1 MPRSGVLGLI
11 EWIPSELPT
20 SRTAQA
26 PGHDETSGLQIR
38 LVPARVSGYHCTF
51 FSGLQ
56 RPLGATQILR
66 VARSPCDETSQTGAS
81 LSSSDFPAPSSTP
94 TDRPRSHTP
103 RLRSTA
109 ERKEDGALEKTARAA
124 EETIETEERGKQAG
138 SQVTH
143 VCSSRNIFMQ
153 KKRQTSEE
161 LRQRF
166 YDSTCHSFPTYGTS
180 KDGVPLPDPMNSRTK
195 LALTGGKP
203 PAFNNLSKDSSKR
216 SIAEAPRVAKRQKVQ
231 PETTL
236 RDVPPHATLTT
247 QTFAPPVASSS
258 LSPQT
263 PALVDLTH
271 SQRSVD
277 GDAASNRSTHS
288 VNSTASGSEFRNVE
302 KAHSGSSRGGRRSG
316 NRPRPR
322 GLRVRDSKKP
332 EGYDWDGED
341 EIVQDQP
348 TQNRRARGDSAEAPR
363 KKAFRQPPRR
373 GQDDIQEVS
382 EDDEL
387 AFQTGRS
394 RRAGDDISDDD
405 GRSPD
410 AGNTKRKRGDMT
422 TVKFEKSQPVKSQP
436 VISQPVISQPVISQ
450 PVISQQGIPK
460 NFTLKVVRAV
470 SGKDT
475 FEAKKPE
482 ECVLLKLDQHFRS
495 LIAFDQA
502 GRPFSE
508 RGWLDVKL
516 MFCTKIF
523 YSITG
528 TPFAVIWRSS
538 SSNVGGLLVLGFA
551 EPGDAH
557 RLGDWA
563 EARVKAFT
571 TQKTDCSPK
580 DSEYLQKIY
589 EKQKA
594 IAEKWEDKRDSQPDD
609 IKLLEHKEAIKA
621 KADTVSV
628 PWTQS
633 KTSPPS
639 NPPLRGSMKAEDSS
653 RSSKPEITPSRSSKP
668 DTTTSSYFAPISHDT
683 GTESRQAKESP
694 REARSTARRVQE
706 SSLGMPKRKSPSPV
720 SWIQQ
725 NPDWDKIW
733 NEKPLIFP
741 ATGKNRASVYRDDI
755 SRLEEGEYLNDNLI
769 GFYLRY
775 LQVHL
780 EKQNKKLSDR
790 IYIMN
795 TYFYPKLTDTKA
807 GRGINYEGV
816 KSWTAKV
823 DLFAYDYI
831 VVPVNESAH
840 WYLAIICHPS
850 KLLKTDDGEPE
861 VKDGKSL
868 DEFKEELKGTP
879 EEKPVRSDEGMVSTV
894 GEQVEL
900 MSLEE
905 SQPGEEEKKEEP
917 RPGKKDKGPS
927 TKQRQVR
934 KSTGIAFRKQDP
946 TEARVITLDS
956 LGVGHSPTCGN
967 LKAYLVQ
974 EAKDKRNMAIEPPG
988 TFGLTAKKIPE
999 QEDHASC
1006 GAFLLG
1012 YMREFLKDPD
1022 SVVTKIVRKERLD
1035 WDITSPAMRSEL
1047 RTIIIEQRKLQN
1059 ATLAA
1064 ERKAKR
1070 MSTGQPTPGILPD
1083 ERQESELAPPRT
1095 PQPVADVPKNPSS
1108 TVKGSPAIGL
1118 PPNNGISP
1126 PAKIEGGDA
1135 TSLSEDPDSSKQG
1148 KFTITG
1154 IEEVSGIAQPVGV
1167 KEGPRMEKTPQVEP
1181 NAQHIE
1187 ACEPG
1192 PAAERSVLPGNTIL
1206 PTNEQCDVMRTLVDS
1221 FEPPATP
1228 IREASRSGNSTG
1240 GRFRTSPRRTSPRF
1254 SRTKPV
1260 EVDEN
1265 QMLSALKS
1273 TPAQPSDQ
1281 VVPGSRSSKKKP
1293 GNSHKMLQPLA
1304 SSPAQ
1309 SAEQRKAAVRGFKRK
1324 LSISE
1329 EILCKLSSPPPK
1341 AARKDEKPESQPQKG
1356 DSPSQQLLGELQSS
1370 GESMPGQR
1378 LTSGTDARMQESIII
1393 EDAEAPKTSPRTLTN
1408 TITQKSSYSEVKSP
1422 PRSTKK
1428 RKQPSPQDQRA
1439 RNRAIPSIE
1448 RDAES
1453 SFNKIQRPANGSETV
1468 DLTVN

>member
-1 MPRSGVLGLI
+1 M
-11 EWIPSELPT
+11 
-20 SRTAQA
+20 
-26 PGHDETSGLQIR
+26 
-38 LVPARVSGYHCTF
+38 
-51 FSGLQ
+51 
-56 RPLGATQILR
+56 
-66 VARSPCDETSQTGAS
+66 
-81 LSSSDFPAPSSTP
+81 
-94 TDRPRSHTP
+94 
-103 RLRSTA
+103 
-109 ERKEDGALEKTARAA
+109 K
-124 EETIETEERGKQAG
+124 
-138 SQVTH
+138 
-143 VCSSRNIFMQ
+143 

-166 YDSTCHSFPTYGTS
+166 YDGACHSFPTYGTS
-180 KDGVPLPDPMNSRTK
+180 KDGVPVPNPMNSRIK
-195 LALTGGKP
+195 LALTGGKA

-216 SIAEAPRVAKRQKVQ
+216 PIAEPPRVAKRQKIQ
-231 PETTL
+231 PETTA
-236 RDVPPHATLTT
+236 RDAPAHATFTT
-247 QTFAPPVASSS
+247 QTFAPPVVSSS

-263 PALVDLTH
+263 PTLVDLTN

-277 GDAASNRSTHS
+277 GDAVSNRSTHS

-332 EGYDWDGED
+332 ESYDWDGED

-348 TQNRRARGDSAEAPR
+348 IQNRRARGDSTEAPR
-363 KKAFRQPPRR
+363 KKAFRQPPRH

-405 GRSPD
+405 RRSPD
-410 AGNTKRKRGDMT
+410 AANTKRKRGDMT
-422 TVKFEKSQPVKSQP
+422 TVTFEKSQPDKSQP
-436 VISQPVISQPVISQ
+436 VRSQR
-450 PVISQQGIPK
+450 GIPK

-475 FEAKKPE
+475 FEAKKPG
-482 ECVLLKLDQHFRS
+482 ECVILKLDVNFRG

-538 SSNVGGLLVLGFA
+538 SSNVGGLLVLGFS

-571 TQKTDCSPK
+571 IPKIECSPK

-594 IAEKWEDKRDSQPDD
+594 SAEKWEDKKDSQPDD
-609 IKLLEHKEAIKA
+609 IKLLEHKEALKT
-621 KADTVSV
+621 KADTVSL

-633 KTSPPS
+633 KTSPP
-639 NPPLRGSMKAEDSS
+639 NNTPLRGSMKAEDSS
-653 RSSKPEITPSRSSKP
+653 RSSKPEITPSRSSKT
-668 DTTTSSYFAPISHDT
+668 DTTTSSYFAPISHDA
-683 GTESRQAKESP
+683 GTASRQAKESP
-694 REARSTARRVQE
+694 RGARSTARGVQE
-706 SSLGMPKRKSPSPV
+706 SPLGMPKRKSPSPV

-780 EKQNKKLSDR
+780 EKESKRLSDR

-823 DLFAYDYI
+823 DLFSYDYV

-850 KLLKTDDGEPE
+850 KLLKIDDGEAG
-861 VKDGKSL
+861 VKDGKFL
-868 DEFKEELKGTP
+868 DEPKEESKGTP
-879 EEKPVRSDEGMVSTV
+879 EENLVGVSSEEGIVSTV
-894 GEQVEL
+894 GEQVEQL
-900 MSLEE
+900 SLEE
-905 SQPGEEEKKEEP
+905 SQLGKEEKKEEA
-917 RPGKKDKGPS
+917 RPEKKDKGPS

-974 EAKDKRNMAIEPPG
+974 EAKDKRNTVIEPPG

-1022 SVVTKIVRKERLD
+1022 GVVTRIVRKERLD

-1070 MSTGQPTPGILPD
+1070 MSTGQPTPGKLSD

-1095 PQPVADVPKNPSS
+1095 PQSVVDVPKDPSS

-1118 PPNNGISP
+1118 PPNNRISP
-1126 PAKIEGGDA
+1126 PAKTEGGDA
-1135 TSLSEDPDSSKQG
+1135 NTLSEETDSSNQG
-1148 KFTITG
+1148 KPITTG
-1154 IEEVSGIAQPVGV
+1154 IEEVSDIAQPVGV
-1167 KEGPRMEKTPQVEP
+1167 EEGSRMENTQQAEP
-1181 NAQHIE
+1181 DAQHIE

-1192 PAAERSVLPGNTIL
+1192 PAVERSVLPGTTIL

-1240 GRFRTSPRRTSPRF
+1240 GRLRTSPRF

-1265 QMLSALKS
+1265 QMLPALKS
-1273 TPAQPSDQ
+1273 TPAQPSNQ
-1281 VVPGSRSSKKKP
+1281 VAPGSRSSKKKP
-1293 GNSHKMLQPLA
+1293 GNSQQMLQPLA

-1309 SAEQRKAAVRGFKRK
+1309 SAEQRKAAVRGSKRK

-1329 EILCKLSSPPPK
+1329 EILRDLSSPPPK

-1370 GESMPGQR
+1370 GESMPGQSHASR
-1378 LTSGTDARMQESIII
+1378 RDVTMQESIII
-1393 EDAEAPKTSPRTLTN
+1393 EDAEPPKTSPRTLTK
-1408 TITQKSSYSEVKSP
+1408 TPTQKSSYFEIKSP
-1422 PRSTKK
+1422 PRSAKK

-1439 RNRAIPSIE
+1439 RNKAIPSIE

-1453 SFNKIQRPANGSETV
+1453 SFNKIQGPANGSETV

>member
-1 MPRSGVLGLI
+1 M
-11 EWIPSELPT
+11 
-20 SRTAQA
+20 
-26 PGHDETSGLQIR
+26 
-38 LVPARVSGYHCTF
+38 
-51 FSGLQ
+51 
-56 RPLGATQILR
+56 
-66 VARSPCDETSQTGAS
+66 
-81 LSSSDFPAPSSTP
+81 
-94 TDRPRSHTP
+94 
-103 RLRSTA
+103 
-109 ERKEDGALEKTARAA
+109 
-124 EETIETEERGKQAG
+124 
-138 SQVTH
+138 
-143 VCSSRNIFMQ
+143 
-153 KKRQTSEE
+153 
-161 LRQRF
+161 
-166 YDSTCHSFPTYGTS
+166 
-180 KDGVPLPDPMNSRTK
+180 
-195 LALTGGKP
+195 
-203 PAFNNLSKDSSKR
+203 
-216 SIAEAPRVAKRQKVQ
+216 
-231 PETTL
+231 
-236 RDVPPHATLTT
+236 
-247 QTFAPPVASSS
+247 FAPPVASSS
-258 LSPQT
+258 LSPQMPT
-263 PALVDLTH
+263 LVDLTN

-348 TQNRRARGDSAEAPR
+348 IQNRRARGDSTEAPR

-405 GRSPD
+405 GKSPD
-410 AGNTKRKRGDMT
+410 AANTKRKRGDMAK
-422 TVKFEKSQPVKSQP
+422 VNFGKSQPVKPQP
-436 VISQPVISQPVISQ
+436 VISQR
-450 PVISQQGIPK
+450 GIPK
-460 NFTLKVVRAV
+460 DLVLKVVRAV

-475 FEAKKPE
+475 FEAKNPE
-482 ECVLLKLDQHFRS
+482 ECVLLKLDQHSRS

-538 SSNVGGLLVLGFA
+538 SPNVGGLLVLGFA

-557 RLGDWA
+557 HLGDWA

-594 IAEKWEDKRDSQPDD
+594 IAEKWEDKKDSQPDD
-609 IKLLEHKEAIKA
+609 IKLLEHKEAIKT
-621 KADTVSV
+621 KADTMSL

-653 RSSKPEITPSRSSKP
+653 HSSKPEIAPSRSSKS
-668 DTTTSSYFAPISHDT
+668 DTTTSSYFAPTSYDA
-683 GTESRQAKESP
+683 GTESRKAKELPP
-694 REARSTARRVQE
+694 REAKNTTFKRGQE
-706 SSLGMPKRKSPSPV
+706 SPLGMPKRKSPSPV

-769 GFYLRY
+769 GFYLRH

-780 EKQNKKLSDR
+780 EKENKAVSDR

-823 DLFAYDYI
+823 DLFSYDYV

-861 VKDGKSL
+861 VKDGEPL
-868 DEFKEELKGTP
+868 DEPKEESKGTP
-879 EEKPVRSDEGMVSTV
+879 EEKPGGISSEEGIVSTV
-894 GEQVEL
+894 GEQVEQ

-905 SQPGEEEKKEEP
+905 SQPREEEEMKEKP
-917 RPGKKDKGPS
+917 RPEKKDKGPS
-927 TKQRQVR
+927 TKQRQLR
-934 KSTGIAFRKQDP
+934 KNTGIAFRKQDP

-974 EAKDKRNMAIEPPG
+974 EARDKRNTEIEPPG

-1022 SVVTKIVRKERLD
+1022 GVVTKLVRKERLD

-1064 ERKAKR
+1064 QRKAKR
-1070 MSTGQPTPGILPD
+1070 MSTGQSTPGKLSD

-1095 PQPVADVPKNPSS
+1095 PQPVIDVPKDPSY
-1108 TVKGSPAIGL
+1108 TVKGSPAVGL
-1118 PPNNGISP
+1118 PPSNRSSP
-1126 PAKIEGGDA
+1126 PAKIEGGEVTTLLA
-1135 TSLSEDPDSSKQG
+1135 KPNSLIHGKPVTTGVEQDSE
-1148 KFTITG
+1148 
-1154 IEEVSGIAQPVGV
+1154 IAQPVGV
-1167 KEGPRMEKTPQVEP
+1167 EQGSGMENTRHVEP
-1181 NAQHIE
+1181 DAQHIE

-1192 PAAERSVLPGNTIL
+1192 PVVERSVLPGKTIL

-1221 FEPPATP
+1221 LEPPATP

-1240 GRFRTSPRRTSPRF
+1240 GRLRTSPRRPK
-1254 SRTKPV
+1254 TKAV

-1265 QMLSALKS
+1265 QMLPALKS
-1273 TPAQPSDQ
+1273 TPAQPSDL
-1281 VVPGSRSSKKKP
+1281 VAPGSRSSKKKV
-1293 GNSHKMLQPLA
+1293 GNSQMLQPLA
-1304 SSPAQ
+1304 SSPAR
-1309 SAEQRKAAVRGFKRK
+1309 SAEQRKAAIRGSKRK
-1324 LSISE
+1324 LSVSE
-1329 EILCKLSSPPPK
+1329 EILCDLSSPPPK
-1341 AARKDEKPESQPQKG
+1341 AARKDEKTESQPQKG

-1370 GESMPGQR
+1370 SDSVPGQTR
-1378 LTSGTDARMQESIII
+1378 TSGGDVRMQESIII
-1393 EDAEAPKTSPRTLTN
+1393 EDAEPPKTSPRTLTK
-1408 TITQKSSYSEVKSP
+1408 TPTQKSSYFEVKSP
-1422 PRSTKK
+1422 PRSAKK

-1439 RNRAIPSIE
+1439 RNKAIPSIE
-1448 RDAES
+1448 RDVKS
-1453 SFNKIQRPANGSETV
+1453 SFNKIPGPANGSETV